1 MMNPSLKWLI
11 ILNRLIWKLEHPIS
25 SLRTKRTV
33 IFATDSV
40 VADPMLTIWT
50 MGDMLE

>member
-1 MMNPSLKWLI
+1 MDIVLFYIKSKDELSGL
-11 ILNRLIWKLEHPIS
+11 
-25 SLRTKRTV
+25 TV

-40 VADPMLTIWT
+40 AADPMLTIWT